1 MSNSTVSLA
10 GGIVPSD
17 HSMMYTVLS
26 SMTYFIICVA
36 IIFLLILVLLL
47 LLLLWYWCLKPT
59 VSFTNKTIK
68 YSSLQSDEEDEKGV
82 APNKRRL
89 LFSDIL
95 RIPSTTHSTIQQ
107 APPIKSRY
115 HWSNVPA
122 NANIDINAGHLLLTY
137 IENNLRDKGRLDKE
151 WESLTSYAPDD
162 VSVKAGLSLNNKHKN
177 RYPDILPYDHTRV
190 LLNKEFNASGS
201 DYINANFI
209 TDVDPKL
216 PRYIASQGPLQ
227 HTITDFWQSQGSSL
241 NVLHPSS
248 DNDDEDGGDN
258 YSESVQ
264 YSRTITQFHYLSW
277 SVAAPPANPT
287 PLLDFWRKV
296 KTAYTLPQSPVLVH
310 CSEGVGRTGTYILI
324 DMTLSRITSG
334 AKEINLA
341 GAVEHLRDQRKQMV
355 KTKSQFEFAL
365 DALVQET
372 QYMLNAAQKK

>member
-1 MSNSTVSLA
+1 MSILPKLLSSEITSYY
-10 GGIVPSD
+10 GGI
-17 HSMMYTVLS
+17 M
-26 SMTYFIICVA
+26 
-36 IIFLLILVLLL
+36 
-47 LLLLWYWCLKPT
+47 
-59 VSFTNKTIK
+59 
-68 YSSLQSDEEDEKGV
+68 
-82 APNKRRL
+82 
-89 LFSDIL
+89 
-95 RIPSTTHSTIQQ
+95 
-107 APPIKSRY
+107 
-115 HWSNVPA
+115 SNVPA